1 MSIIDRLFRR
11 ETRAETIAPS
21 DPYLAQFFGQRD
33 GLGGYVDAERASG
46 LATANACIGLIS
58 QLLSSMPLTLYRR
71 TENRGREK
79 AVDHPL
85 YGVLHDLPNAT
96 QTAMEARELM
106 LCALLIGG
114 NAYALIE
121 RNGRGQVTALTP
133 LDPGAVAV
141 ERLRSGRLR
150 YRVSDPSGGVSVR
163 LKEDVL
169 HLRHRLARDGVMGLS
184 PLQIARETFNLS
196 LSQQDTAGKQA
207 AKGFRPEGAIV
218 FPETIT
224 GDQRTR
230 LLSKLGEKIDANN
243 ATAGIMVLDGGTQWQ
258 PFAFSSKDSEFLES
272 RKLTELQIARV
283 YQVPPTAIGIT
294 DHATYSNV
302 GEESRALVVKCLAPM
317 ARRIEQA
324 MSAALLTPE
333 SRRTLFVEHEL
344 AGLLRGDMAARYG
357 AYAIGRQWGSWYF
370 PQVAQ

>member
-1 MSIIDRLFRR
+1 MTFFG
-11 ETRAETIAPS
+11 EHQQAHQPRAVPRDAGGDHRPERQ
-21 DPYLAQFFGQRD
+21 YLAQFFGQRG

-46 LATANACIGLIS
+46 LATAFACIGLIS

-71 TENRGREK
+71 TDNGGREK
-79 AVDHPL
+79 ATDHPL

-96 QTAMEARELM
+96 QTAMEAREL
-106 LCALLIGG
+106 LLTAILIGG

-150 YRVSDPSGGVSVR
+150 YRVSDPSGGVSV
-163 LKEDVL
+163 LLQEDVL

-184 PLQIARETFNLS
+184 PLQIARETFNLA

-224 GDQRTR
+224 GDQRTK
-230 LLSKLGEKIDANN
+230 LLSKLGDKIEANN
-243 ATAGIMVLDGGTQWQ
+243 ATPGSWFWTV
-258 PFAFSSKDSEFLES
+258 
-272 RKLTELQIARV
+272 ARNGNRS
-283 YQVPPTAIGIT
+283 PS
-294 DHATYSNV
+294 H
-302 GEESRALVVKCLAPM
+302 
-317 ARRIEQA
+317 
-324 MSAALLTPE
+324 
-333 SRRTLFVEHEL
+333 RRTRNFSK
-344 AGLLRGDMAARYG
+344 AA
-357 AYAIGRQWGSWYF
+357 S
-370 PQVAQ
+370 